1 MVDPN
6 NNHPTDS
13 DAGGHAKRNWNSGA
27 AGYRQHLGTPTDVRP
42 NFEAFR
48 KQSQN
53 SNFSLSHG
61 SLSQFSLGAATGQ
74 PPTVDSEDRSR
85 EGAMPPHSR
94 KASSSKAGGK
104 AIMSSDQMEIDLPT
118 PRHQSTVSN
127 PPGVEMA
134 SFFDMPQIQS
144 PSNIS
149 SLDLS
154 QMHPNHSS
162 HLDERRRP
170 MSLPHNT
177 LNPSSPGALSHRI
190 PHADTLPSSLS
201 GDNPAMVFPQD
212 LVQLLNSH
220 RTQDILLL
228 DLRVFPQFSQSRITG
243 AINLC
248 IPTTL
253 LKRPSFNVQ
262 KLAETFT
269 KAQEKETFNR
279 WREAKAIVVYDT
291 GSSQLKDAT
300 SSINTLK
307 KFTNEGWKG
316 LTLVIRGGFVGFAKR
331 YPDLVDT
338 RLASELEGSNSKKLT
353 IDPQMPAAAPVAGGC
368 VMPSAKTATNAFFGN
383 IRQNM
388 DLIGGVGQIA
398 IKFPSG
404 FGLASMPYLPI
415 WLRRVTDERD
425 QGKTVADQFLFIETA
440 EQQRMQKALTGNV
453 SYGTPNP
460 SSTASIQIAGIEK
473 GIKNRYKDMLPY
485 EHSRVRLQ
493 NVPSGACD
501 YVNASHIK
509 SKWSHRRYI
518 AAQAPVPA
526 TFTVKHPFKN
536 FLVLSLGP
544 RIIKTNSF
552 QDFWRVAWEQDAR
565 VIVMLTA
572 ESESGQRKCH
582 PYWVQGEYG
591 PFKLK
596 SLSERKV
603 SLEPPK
609 RASTNGFGSADPSPT
624 SKRPGMEKRR
634 STNHGALTLKESH
647 RSELVPTP
655 SSPDPDFPHVIVRKL
670 AISHAGYP
678 FEPMREI
685 TQLQY
690 SSWPDFGTPTH
701 PAHVL
706 GLVEYCSAVVNSCD
720 SGRGGKWRGGAD
732 HPIRGG
738 ERPIIVHCSAGCGRT
753 GTFCTVDSV
762 IDMLKRQRE
771 RAKVKIADGQTT
783 SEKADIADEALN
795 NMEIEQAEDEEV
807 EDAEGSNWIPNADVD
822 LVAETVKDLRLQ
834 RLSMVQTLRQF
845 VLCYEAV
852 LEWIVKE
859 YPDRIMM
866 GPAGTRRSFHA

>member
-27 AGYRQHLGTPTDVRP
+27 AGYRQYVGTPADARP
-42 NFEAFR
+42 SFEAFR

-53 SNFSLSHG
+53 STFSLSHG
-61 SLSQFSLGAATGQ
+61 SLSQFSLGATTGQ
-74 PPTVDSEDRSR
+74 PPTVDSEDRSG
-85 EGAMPPHSR
+85 EVTFQPHSR
-94 KASSSKAGGK
+94 EASSSKAGGR
-104 AIMSSDQMEIDLPT
+104 AIPSSDRMEIDLPT
-118 PRHQSTVSN
+118 PRHQFTVSN
-127 PPGVEMA
+127 PSGAGMA
-134 SFFDMPQIQS
+134 SFFDMPQIHS
-144 PSNIS
+144 PSNTS

-154 QMHPNHSS
+154 QMHPNHAS

-177 LNPSSPGALSHRI
+177 LNPTSPDALSHRI
-190 PHADTLPSSLS
+190 PHADTLPSSFS
-201 GDNPAMVFPQD
+201 GDNPTMVFPQE

-220 RTQDILLL
+220 SPQVILLL
-228 DLRVFPQFSQSRITG
+228 DLRVFPQFSQSRIIG

-269 KAQEKETFNR
+269 KEQEKKTFNR
-279 WREAKAIVVYDT
+279 WREAKAIVVYDA

-316 LTLVIRGGFVGFAKR
+316 LTLVIRGGFAAFLKK
-331 YPDLVDT
+331 YPDMVDT
-338 RLASELEGSNSKKLT
+338 RLASELEGSNSRKLT

-398 IKFPSG
+398 IKLPSG
-404 FGLASMPYLPI
+404 FGLGSMPYLPI
-415 WLRRVTDERD
+415 WLRLVTDERD
-425 QGKTVADQFLFIETA
+425 QGKSVAAHFLGIETA

-460 SSTASIQIAGIEK
+460 GSTASIQIAGIEK

-493 NVPSGACD
+493 DVPSGSCD

-526 TFTVKHPFKN
+526 TFTVNHPFKL
-536 FLVLSLGP
+536 FLIFSLGP

-582 PYWVQGEYG
+582 PYWLQGEYG

-609 RASTNGFGSADPSPT
+609 RASTNGFGSVDPSPT

-634 STNHGALTLKESH
+634 STNHGALTLKESP
-647 RSELVPTP
+647 RSEPVPMP

-670 AISHAGYP
+670 ALSHAGYP

-706 GLVEYCSAVVNSCD
+706 GLVEYCGAVVNSYD
-720 SGRGGKWRGGAD
+720 TGRGGKWRGGAD

-771 RAKVKIADGQTT
+771 RAKAKAADGHST
-783 SEKADIADEALN
+783 SDRSDIADEALST
-795 NMEIEQAEDEEV
+795 MEIEQAEDEM
-807 EDAEGSNWIPNADVD
+807 EDAEGSNWIPSADVD

-859 YPDRIMM
+859 YSDRMVM
-866 GPAGTRRSFHA
+866 SPAGTRRSFHA